1 MSNYI
6 PMAPF
11 MPPPGPMQ
19 PYPGPPGPH
28 HHHHGHGFC
37 KSCCHPVSQCMCHRD
52 CRKIEKEL
60 LVQPKTAQEIP
71 GTTDATGVTTG
82 YGAQAMAREEADFR
96 IKAMMDMSSPMETA
110 DAEEKAADA
119 RLTLSNI
126 QRLRQLVARQ
136 AVAVGMGSTVI
147 GGGCCVHLSVE
158 YMPLTPL
165 IDMPAFSAAMVLDS
179 KSTLMLWGK
188 YFVDDGYHI
197 KECIISTNPGSYLWV
212 ASANSVTRVRWC
224 EIVSC

>member
-1 MSNYI
+1 MSNYV
-6 PMAPF
+6 PMAPYA
-11 MPPPGPMQ
+11 PPPGPMH

-28 HHHHGHGFC
+28 HHAHGFC
-37 KSCCHPVSQCMCHRD
+37 RSCCHPISQCMCHRD

-60 LVQPKTAQEIP
+60 LVQPTKAVEVP
-71 GTTDATGVTTG
+71 GGNTGADFGHGSQT
-82 YGAQAMAREEADFR
+82 MAREEVDHR
-96 IKAMMDMSSPMETA
+96 IKAMMDMSSPMKAAATE
-110 DAEEKAADA
+110 EEKAAEA
-119 RLTLSNI
+119 RLTVSNI
-126 QRLRQLVARQ
+126 QRLQRLVASK
-136 AVAVGMGSTVI
+136 AVPIGMESTVI

-165 IDMPAFSAAMVLDS
+165 IDMPGFSAAMVLDS
-179 KSTLMLWGK
+179 QSTLMLWGK

-212 ASANSVTRVRWC
+212 ASVSSVTRVRWC